1 MYLPVIIALVL
12 AASNPEARERGQDQP
27 QASAPEKAN
36 SQEPAT
42 QEPAP
47 QEFATKDP
55 HKNAEAAPTSNSKA
69 QQAPSI
75 HNAESS
81 NPSGQE
87 TDATPAAP
95 RKRRSRGKRL
105 KPSEGEPRK
114 VVIHHGGT
122 SDPVS
127 EIVPGMTLEEANR
140 QRESAEQLLAA
151 SDTSL
156 QQLAAH
162 KLNAKQEETVIQI
175 RQYMDAA
182 RNALKGTNSDT
193 QRAHTLALKAYLLS
207 DDILKHEK

>member
-1 MYLPVIIALVL
+1 MLLPVIIALVL
-12 AASNPEARERGQDQP
+12 AASNPKARVRGSEQP
-27 QASAPEKAN
+27 QVSTPEKAN
-36 SQEPAT
+36 PQEPAT
-42 QEPAP
+42 S
-47 QEFATKDP
+47 DP
-55 HKNAEAAPTSNSKA
+55 HKNEEAVPTSHSKA
-69 QQAPSI
+69 QQAPSGQ
-75 HNAESS
+75 NRESS
-81 NPSGQE
+81 NPSGQK
-87 TDATPAAP
+87 TNAAPVAP
-95 RKRRSRGKRL
+95 RKRRLRGKRL
-105 KPSEGEPRK
+105 KSPEGEPRK

-127 EIVPGMTLEEANR
+127 EIVPGITLEEANR
-140 QRESAEQLLAA
+140 QRESAEQLLTA

-182 RNALKGTNSDT
+182 RNALKGNNSDT

>member
-1 MYLPVIIALVL
+1 MFLPVIIALVL

-27 QASAPEKAN
+27 HASAPGKAN

-42 QEPAP
+42 N
-47 QEFATKDP
+47 DP
-55 HKNAEAAPTSNSKA
+55 HKNAEAVPTSDS
-69 QQAPSI
+69 QERQAPSSQ
-75 HNAESS
+75 NAESS
-81 NPSGQE
+81 NPSGQG

-95 RKRRSRGKRL
+95 PKRRSRGKRL
-105 KPSEGEPRK
+105 KSQEGEPRK

-127 EIVPGMTLEEANR
+127 EIVPGITLEEAHR
-140 QRESAEQLLAA
+140 QRESAEQLLTA

-175 RQYMDAA
+175 RQYMGAA
-182 RNALKGTNSDT
+182 RNALKGNNSDT